1 MSKASREW
9 KASCKEANRYDG
21 GWLRKDM
28 TLRSYMAMKREDQRM
43 YKPRNMIHIKKAI
56 AELDAGKGI
65 EFNPF
70 EDMAMVEHDG
80 ISHLTAISGDV
91 GTITTTGGDDD
102 RGRNDG
108 TALHASGQGRERCI
122 A

>member
-9 KASCKEANRYDG
+9 RASCKEDNRQTDG
-21 GWLRKDM
+21 ESWSRKDM
-28 TLRSYMAMKREDQRM
+28 TLGAYMAMKREDQRM

-102 RGRNDG
+102 
-108 TALHASGQGRERCI
+108 QREDIR
-122 A
+122 

>member
-9 KASCKEANRYDG
+9 RASCKEDNRQTDG
-21 GWLRKDM
+21 ESWSRKDM
-28 TLRSYMAMKREDQRM
+28 TLGAYMAMKREDQRM

-70 EDMAMVEHDG
+70 EDMALVEHDG
-80 ISHLTAISGDV
+80 IRHLSAISGDV

-102 RGRNDG
+102 
-108 TALHASGQGRERCI
+108 QREDIR
-122 A
+122 

>member
-9 KASCKEANRYDG
+9 RASCKEDNRQTDG
-21 GWLRKDM
+21 DSWSRKDM
-28 TLRSYMAMKREDQRM
+28 TLGAYMAMKREDQRM

-56 AELDAGKGI
+56 VELDAGKGI

-70 EDMAMVEHDG
+70 EDMALVEHDG

-91 GTITTTGGDDD
+91 GTITTTGGEYD
-102 RGRNDG
+102 
-108 TALHASGQGRERCI
+108 QREGIR
-122 A
+122 